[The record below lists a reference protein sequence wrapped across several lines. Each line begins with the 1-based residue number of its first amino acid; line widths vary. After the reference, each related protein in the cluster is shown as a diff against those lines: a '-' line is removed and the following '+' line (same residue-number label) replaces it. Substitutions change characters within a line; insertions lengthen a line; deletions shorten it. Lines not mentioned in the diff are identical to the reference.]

1 MTATAPTTPDTPTE
15 DDRNRT
21 LYWVIG
27 AVLVALAIIGV
38 ITFSAQESNAQAQ
51 QKAQQLTQKFRAAG
65 LAVPASQ
72 ETIIRQLGDD
82 GGYVCHDPASALGR
96 GLLYSQIVNGASFV
110 GQRPVIAPRGV
121 LQGELLILQ
130 TYCPDKVPSFSEKF
144 DHLKTDD
151 TVKG

>member
-1 MTATAPTTPDTPTE
+1 MTATAPSPSE
-15 DDRNRT
+15 AAAKENHNI
-21 LYWVIG
+21 LYWAIG
-27 AVLVALAIIGV
+27 IGVLVLMIIGL
-38 ITFSAQESNAQAQ
+38 ITFSAQKSTEQAQ

-65 LAVPASQ
+65 LPVPVNQ
-72 ETIIRQLGDD
+72 ETIVRQLGDD